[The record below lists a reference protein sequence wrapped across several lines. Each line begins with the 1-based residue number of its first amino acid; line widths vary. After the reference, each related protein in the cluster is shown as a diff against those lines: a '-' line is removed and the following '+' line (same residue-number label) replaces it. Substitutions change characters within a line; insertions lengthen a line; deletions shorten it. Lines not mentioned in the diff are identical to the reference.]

1 MSNRAGADCYVSLHS
16 NAAGNDGWYDA
27 SGLEIYT
34 SAGPETAQRNVLA
47 SALADAFR
55 AAGVALRSYPIKH
68 RMYTVLAKTD
78 APACLIEYGFH
89 TSKEDVEKLK
99 DSGCRD
105 RLAEATARGLC
116 AWLGAAWQEPAEDA
130 SGLDADVDTLAE
142 AGVISN
148 AGYWKAGRYAADTV
162 AALIG
167 RMAEFVRGVA

>member
-1 MSNRAGADCYVSLHS
+1 MRRLLAFFGVCLLVAL
-16 NAAGNDGWYDA
+16 AP
-27 SGLEIYT
+27 
-34 SAGPETAQRNVLA
+34 GPDNCFVLA
-47 SALADAFR
+47 QSAAFGAWAGLWVTAGLMCGLCVHITLAALGVAAALERWPR
-55 AAGVALRSYPIKH
+55 AADVISIVG
-68 RMYTVLAKTD
+68 
-78 APACLIEYGFH
+78 ACYLFYMAWGMW
-89 TSKEDVEKLK
+89 
-99 DSGCRD
+99 G
-105 RLAEATARGLC
+105 

>member
-1 MSNRAGADCYVSLHS
+1 M
-16 NAAGNDGWYDA
+16 
-27 SGLEIYT
+27 
-34 SAGPETAQRNVLA
+34 
-47 SALADAFR
+47 
-55 AAGVALRSYPIKH
+55 
-68 RMYTVLAKTD
+68 
-78 APACLIEYGFH
+78 
-89 TSKEDVEKLK
+89 EKLK

-105 RLAEATARGLC
+105 KLAEATARGLC

>member
-1 MSNRAGADCYVSLHS
+1 M
-16 NAAGNDGWYDA
+16 
-27 SGLEIYT
+27 
-34 SAGPETAQRNVLA
+34 LA

-55 AAGVALRSYPIKH
+55 AAGVALRSSPIKH

-78 APACLIEYGFH
+78 APPASSSTAFH
-89 TSKEDVEKLK
+89 TSKADVEKLK

-105 RLAEATARGLC
+105 RLAEATAGGS
-116 AWLGAAWQEPAEDA
+116 APGWGAAWQEPAEDA